1 MPSNDVNSR
10 RAQLA
15 ALRRWKGADDPAVY
29 RARRHAQRCGAVP
42 MTPTPSPWLCCTSP
56 VPFTGNAAD
65 ATPVA
70 ASGPPTSLVRLW
82 AAFQPKDNGG
92 VRQ

>member
-29 RARRHAQRCGAVP
+29 RARVALQEETFVSAIERALRSAPPITPALHARVLALLAAV
-42 MTPTPSPWLCCTSP
+42 
-56 VPFTGNAAD
+56 GRRA
-65 ATPVA
+65 
-70 ASGPPTSLVRLW
+70 GR
-82 AAFQPKDNGG
+82 
-92 VRQ
+92 